1 MAPQEAINRLK
12 NICFTIKNEPEEIE
26 AAQYIGAL
34 KLAISALEKQVPEK
48 PILKD
53 GEMLMHVNNGDKPH
67 EWKTSKW
74 QDWVCP
80 ECGCFVGQRYNSMQR
95 RPHDQRKCNY
105 CNDCGQAIDWSEG
118 E

>member
-48 PILKD
+48 PMNKYYCPSC
-53 GEMLMHVNNGDKPH
+53 EEQLMGKV
-67 EWKTSKW
+67 
-74 QDWVCP
+74 
-80 ECGCFVGQRYNSMQR
+80 
-95 RPHDQRKCNY
+95 NY
-105 CNDCGQAIDWSEG
+105 CEECGQAIDWSEG
-118 E
+118 A

>member
-48 PILKD
+48 PMNKYYCPSC
-53 GEMLMHVNNGDKPH
+53 EEQLMGKVNCC
-67 EWKTSKW
+67 E
-74 QDWVCP
+74 
-80 ECGCFVGQRYNSMQR
+80 E
-95 RPHDQRKCNY
+95 
-105 CNDCGQAIDWSEG
+105 CGQAIDWSE
-118 E
+118 

>member
-34 KLAISALEKQVPEK
+34 KLAISALEKRVPKKPEK
-48 PILKD
+48 EGNDLII
-53 GEMLMHVNNGDKPH
+53 
-67 EWKTSKW
+67 
-74 QDWVCP
+74 CP
-80 ECGCFVGQRYNSMQR
+80 ECGSFLGHAIDCEDEAYQS
-95 RPHDQRKCNY
+95 PHCEG
-105 CNDCGQAIDWSEG
+105 CGQAIDWSEG

>member
-1 MAPQEAINRLK
+1 MTPQEAINRLK

-48 PILKD
+48 ANIWGDGYSD
-53 GEMLMHVNNGDKPH
+53 GELVYDMYD
-67 EWKTSKW
+67 
-74 QDWVCP
+74 CP
-80 ECGCFVGQRYNSMQR
+80 NCGKSYELDYQEYLHCPS
-95 RPHDQRKCNY
+95 
-105 CNDCGQAIDWSEG
+105 CGQAIDWSEV